1 MAEIFTS
8 GYVDSQKRL
17 SEEDVNMQSEAT
29 LETWLMRATCHLSA
43 TSAAQVRSEIQEH
56 YESARD
62 EALGGGATP
71 EEADRRALASLG
83 DARTAG
89 RQYRKV
95 LLTTAEDRLLRETTW
110 EARAFCSSY
119 RWLLPLSAAVLCA
132 GILFFIAGKTDLAL
146 PLVIGAAG
154 MSLLFARPLMPINTP
169 ARARVFR
176 GVRWA
181 WLAAVVLF
189 AVWPDPLKQS
199 WFLVAIAWPIV
210 WVEWTLYSV
219 RRKLA
224 VAQWPRPLYL

>member
-1 MAEIFTS
+1 
-8 GYVDSQKRL
+8 
-17 SEEDVNMQSEAT
+17 MQTGAT

-62 EALGGGATP
+62 EALGSGATP
-71 EEADRRALASLG
+71 EEADRSALASLG
-83 DARTAG
+83 DARIAG

-110 EARAFCSSY
+110 EARAFCSWF
-119 RWLLPLSAAVLCA
+119 RWLLPVAAVALCA
-132 GILFFIAGKTDLAL
+132 GIWFFIAGKTDLAL

-176 GVRWA
+176 SVRWA
-181 WLAAVVLF
+181 WLAAIVLF

-199 WFLVAIAWPIV
+199 WVLLAIAWPIV

-224 VAQWPRPLYL
+224 VAQWPGPLYL

>member
-1 MAEIFTS
+1 
-8 GYVDSQKRL
+8 
-17 SEEDVNMQSEAT
+17 MQSEAT
-29 LETWLMRATCHLSA
+29 LETWLMRATCHLSV

-62 EALGGGATP
+62 EAIGDGATP

-95 LLTTAEDRLLRETTW
+95 LLTTVEERLLRETTW
-110 EARAFCSSY
+110 EARAFCSSR
-119 RWLLPLSAAVLCA
+119 RWLFPIAAAALCA

-146 PLVIGAAG
+146 PLVIGSAG
-154 MSLLFARPLMPINTP
+154 MTLLFARPLMPINTP

-181 WLAAVVLF
+181 WLGAVVLF
-189 AVWPDPLKQS
+189 AVWPDPLRQS

-224 VAQWPRPLYL
+224 VAQWPGPLYL

>member
-1 MAEIFTS
+1 MAEIFTGS
-8 GYVDSQKRL
+8 YVDSQERL
-17 SEEDVNMQSEAT
+17 IEKDVFMEANLED
-29 LETWLMRATCHLSA
+29 WLTRATCHLSA

-62 EALGGGATP
+62 EALGNGASLG
-71 EEADRRALASLG
+71 EARRSALASLG

-95 LLTTAEDRLLRETTW
+95 LLTTAEERLLRETTW
-110 EARAFCSSY
+110 EARAFCSSG
-119 RWLLPLSAAVLCA
+119 RWLFPIAAAALCA
-132 GILFFIAGKTDLAL
+132 GIWFFFAGRIDLAL

-154 MSLLFARPLMPINTP
+154 MTLLFARPFMPIDTP
-169 ARARVFR
+169 ARARVYR

-199 WFLVAIAWPIV
+199 WLLVATAWPIV

-224 VAQWPRPLYL
+224 VAQWPGPLYI